1 MSVKDSFYLFLSNKL
16 GALFPC
22 RSWSKKKKLQK
33 LYEVGAERIDNEL
46 DIVKLMNSLRN
57 LKIVIANSIL
67 NEETKR

>member
-1 MSVKDSFYLFLSNKL
+1 MGV
-16 GALFPC
+16 LFPC

-33 LYEVGAERIDNEL
+33 LYEIGAERIDNEL

-57 LKIVIANSIL
+57 LKIVVANSIL